1 MKNLTGILILLALAA
16 IVVLQLVGNKEI
28 SENRI
33 YQYDKEQT
41 IIVHSKKV
49 QRENAGSEHLFTGTF
64 EASKEVKIN
73 ADVQGKIVRMYVDE
87 GASVKK
93 GQNLIKLD
101 DQLLKLQLKSVNA
114 KIEGLEADVK
124 RYTILSD
131 ADAIQGVK
139 LEKTLLGLK
148 TVKIQKETLLET
160 ISKTTISAPFSGIVT
175 MKMME
180 VGSFA
185 APGMPLL
192 MLTEISTLKFTINV
206 TESDIGL
213 FKMGDSYNVLADLY
227 PDLDL
232 IGAVSLV
239 GSKGNMGNN
248 FPIEFTVKN
257 TSDKKLKSKMFG
269 KVKLKATDEKSSILI
284 PTSSII
290 GSNIQPQVYLIVD
303 GKAKLQAI
311 SVSNRINNQA
321 IIQSGIKEGDVVIT
335 AGFINLFDGAN
346 VTSTKN

>member
-1 MKNLTGILILLALAA
+1 MKKLIGILILFALFA
-16 IVVLQLVGNKEI
+16 IIVLQLAGNKEI

-41 IIVHSKKV
+41 IIVHTKNI
-49 QRENAGSEHLFTGTF
+49 QRANPGGEHLFTGTF
-64 EASKEVKIN
+64 EANKEVKIN
-73 ADVQGKIVRMYVDE
+73 ADVQGKIVKMYVDE

-101 DQLLKLQLKSVNA
+101 DQLLKLKLKSVNTQ
-114 KIEGLEADVK
+114 IEGLDADVK
-124 RYTILSD
+124 RYTILSN

-160 ISKTTISAPFSGIVT
+160 ISKTTIKAPFSGIVT

-185 APGMPLL
+185 APGIPLL
-192 MLTEISTLKFTINV
+192 MLTEIANLKFRINV
-206 TESDIGL
+206 TESEIGL
-213 FKMGDSYNVLADLY
+213 FRMDDSYNILVDLY

-232 IGAVSLV
+232 IGTVSLV

-248 FPIEFTVKN
+248 FPVQFTVKN

-269 KVKLKATDEKSSILI
+269 KVKVKSSDDKSSILI

-290 GSNIQPQVYLIVD
+290 GSNIQPQVYLVVD
-303 GKAKLQAI
+303 GKAKRQNI
-311 SVSNRINNQA
+311 TVSNRINNQA
-321 IIQSGIKEGDVVIT
+321 IVQSGIKEGDVVIT

-346 VTSTKN
+346 VTSNKN

>member
-1 MKNLTGILILLALAA
+1 MKNLIGILTLVALAA
-16 IVVLQLVGNKEI
+16 IIVIQLAGNKEI

-41 IIVHSKKV
+41 IIVHTKKI
-49 QRENAGSEHLFTGTF
+49 QRANAGSEHLFTGTF
-64 EASKEVKIN
+64 EANKEVKIN
-73 ADVQGKIVRMYVDE
+73 ADVQGKIVKMYVDE

-114 KIEGLEADVK
+114 QIEGLEVDVE

-131 ADAIQGVK
+131 ADAIEGVK

-148 TVKIQKETLLET
+148 TVKIQRETLLET
-160 ISKTTISAPFSGIVT
+160 ISKTTIKAPFSGIVT

-192 MLTEISTLKFTINV
+192 MLTEISSLKFTINV
-206 TESDIGL
+206 TESEIGL
-213 FKMGDSYNVLADLY
+213 FKMDSAYTIFADLY
-227 PDLDL
+227 PDLDVN
-232 IGAVSLV
+232 GKVTLV
-239 GSKGNMGNN
+239 GSKGNMGNT
-248 FPIEFTVKN
+248 FPVEFTVKN

-269 KVKLKATDEKSSILI
+269 KVMVKSSVEKSSLLI

-290 GSNIQPQVYLIVD
+290 GSNIQPQVYLVVD
-303 GKAKLQAI
+303 GKAKLQ
-311 SVSNRINNQA
+311 SVTVSSRINNQA
-321 IIQSGIKEGDVVIT
+321 VIESGIKDGDMIIT

-346 VTSTKN
+346 VRSNKN